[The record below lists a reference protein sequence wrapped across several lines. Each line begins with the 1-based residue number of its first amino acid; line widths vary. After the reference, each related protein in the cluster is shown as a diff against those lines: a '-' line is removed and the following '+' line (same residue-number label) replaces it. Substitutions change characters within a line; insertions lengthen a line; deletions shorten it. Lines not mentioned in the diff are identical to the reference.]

1 MYIYVYLWNHP
12 AHQQWGF
19 LPGDPKQ
26 FASHRIRSHLLPLR
40 GHWTGLYRY
49 LWPGAGLG
57 VDAWMCIPRIGS
69 VVYNPCVTHIIP
81 YIEEDIPYITG
92 GKSHVLNGA
101 RSPKYSDMSMKI
113 SWDTHDI
120 TDWNVCSKQGGAS
133 CLLFY
138 RHKMVSLTPRAHI
151 ICWALTSDP
160 QVYKMRGLTTNLVKL
175 LTIHIMM
182 PMKLGALTHLFKSF
196 ETVSKTFPFSSPQK
210 INV

>member
-1 MYIYVYLWNHP
+1 MYIYSMYIYIYIYVYLWNHP

-81 YIEEDIPYITG
+81 YIGEDIPYITG
-92 GKSHVLNGA
+92 GKTHVLSGA

-120 TDWNVCSKQGGAS
+120 TDWMGIWWN
-133 CLLFY
+133 
-138 RHKMVSLTPRAHI
+138 
-151 ICWALTSDP
+151 
-160 QVYKMRGLTTNLVKL
+160 LTTNG
-175 LTIHIMM
+175 H
-182 PMKLGALTHLFKSF
+182 LGLS
-196 ETVSKTFPFSSPQK
+196 ETELILRYTSIWWNGAPNFQTLS
-210 INV
+210 